1 MLKRIEIRNFE
12 SHKHTVIEDL
22 SDGISLIRGE
32 SNCGK
37 TGIIRALKLA
47 AYNEFD
53 PRSLRVDEAKCE
65 VIVDT
70 DKGRVRV
77 VRGPKINMWEVTPL
91 GQPPLVFDKVGK
103 QVVPEA
109 AKIVGLNVVRLGD
122 VDIPVN
128 IMDQLESHF
137 MLASIGNQDA
147 SGSIRA
153 QVIDEISGL
162 SGIEGVIK
170 DVSLDNHRLG
180 REVREIEEQMEQ
192 TRSQLHDEQSLQ
204 IEDSL
209 LAEVERILNES
220 EAYAKEAE
228 SAGEYL
234 SCYQSILAEIV
245 ETKKQLGFLPDM
257 NKVTSL
263 IEKAGEMI
271 SDLNLMTKLHNEWF
285 SVSLHVVALTKQI
298 HSMPDTKIL
307 ARLIRACEESLSK
320 VTAMVQLL
328 TDYQKITYS
337 IRKSVSQLEKMK
349 YLDSASRCLEVANE
363 FVVKKRRAIDL
374 FDAISAVKKSIT
386 SIISQMNI
394 LNAEMVKVVKEK
406 DEILAAIKTCPITL
420 GPISEECLRKA
431 KV

>member
-32 SNCGK
+32 SNAGK
-37 TGIIRALKLA
+37 TSIARALKLA
-47 AYNEFD
+47 AYNQFD
-53 PRSLRVDEAKCE
+53 PKSLRVDETKCE

-91 GQPPLVFDKVGK
+91 GQSPLIFDKVGK
-103 QVVPEA
+103 QIVPEA
-109 AKIVGLNVVRLGD
+109 ARIVGLNVVRLGD

-170 DVSLDNHRLG
+170 DVGLDNHRLG
-180 REVREIEEQMEQ
+180 REVGEIEEQMEQ

-204 IEDSL
+204 TEESL
-209 LAEVERILNES
+209 LVEVEKALDES
-220 EAYAKEAE
+220 EVYAKEAE

-245 ETKKQLGFLPDM
+245 ETKKQLDFLPDTD
-257 NKVTSL
+257 KIASL

-285 SVSLHVVALTKQI
+285 SISLHVVALTKQI

-307 ARLIRACEESLSK
+307 ATLILACEKFLSK
-320 VTAMVQLL
+320 AAAMVQLL
-328 TDYQKITYS
+328 TDYQKITCS

-349 YLDSASRCLEVANE
+349 HLDFASRCLEMANE
-363 FVVKKRRAIDL
+363 FIAKKKRAIEL
-374 FDAISAVKKSIT
+374 FDAISAVKKSIA
-386 SIISQMNI
+386 SITSQMNT
-394 LNAEMVKVVKEK
+394 LDAEMVRVVKEK
-406 DEILAAIKTCPITL
+406 DEILAAIKMCPITL

-431 KV
+431 RG